1 MDLVSRVRD
10 FVRQQLHPLEH
21 AFLNRPLAQ
30 VQPLLE
36 EQRARVREMGLATPS
51 LPAAWGGLGLSL
63 VEFARVGEELGCCPF
78 GHYVFNCAAPDI
90 GNMELL
96 LHHGSPA
103 QRDRWLR
110 PLAAGAIRS
119 CFGMTEPE
127 HAGSNPVMMSTTA
140 AREGDHYVING
151 HKWFA
156 SSADGA
162 AFCVLMAV
170 TNPDAPPHQRAS
182 QIIVPTDTPGY
193 RLVRNI
199 PVMGHTGEG
208 YFSHGELRLEN
219 CRVPAKNRI
228 GEEGSG
234 FALAQERLGPG
245 RIHHTMRW
253 VGMAER
259 AFDLMCRRAVYREI
273 APGRPLAT
281 RQAIQHMI
289 ADSRIDIH
297 AARLM
302 VLDAA
307 ARIDREGAKAAKH
320 EISMI
325 KVFVA
330 NVLQRVVDRAIQVH
344 GGLGVT
350 EETVLSF
357 MYRTERA
364 ARIYD
369 GADEVHKS
377 AVARQAL
384 RPYGAE
390 IEI

>member
-1 MDLVSRVRD
+1 MDLVSRVRE
-10 FVRQQLHPLEH
+10 FVRQQLHPLEQT
-21 AFLNRPLAQ
+21 FLNGAPSDVRAI
-30 VQPLLE
+30 LE
-36 EQRARVREMGLATPS
+36 AQRARVRELGLAAPS
-51 LPAAWGGLGLSL
+51 LPVAWGGLGLSL
-63 VEFARVGEELGCCPF
+63 AEFARVGEELGRCPF
-78 GHYVFNCAAPDI
+78 GHYVFNCAAPDV

-96 LHHGSPA
+96 LHHGSDA
-103 QRDRWLR
+103 QRERWLR
-110 PLAAGAIRS
+110 PLAAGATRS

-140 AREGDHYVING
+140 VRDGDDYVING

-162 AFCVLMAV
+162 AFCVVMAV
-170 TNPDAPPHQRAS
+170 TDPEAPPHARAS
-182 QIIVPTDTPGY
+182 QVIVPTDTPGY

-199 PVMGHTGEG
+199 PVMGHTGAG
-208 YFSHGELRLEN
+208 YFSHGELRFDD
-219 CRVPAKNRI
+219 CRVPVANRI

-253 VGMAER
+253 IGMAER
-259 AFDLMCRRAVYREI
+259 ALDLMCRRAVHREI

-281 RQAIQHMI
+281 RQAVQHMI

-307 ARIDREGAKAAKH
+307 ARIDREGAKAARH

-330 NVLQRVVDRAIQVH
+330 GVLQRVVDRAIQVH

-357 MYRTERA
+357 MYRSERA

-369 GADEVHKS
+369 GPDEVHRS

-384 RPYGAE
+384 RPYG
-390 IEI
+390 IEIDI